1 METNANKTAAKRS
14 CLNPLAWVR
23 CLYEA
28 GTIKDAER
36 RAEDIMAEIAKHEA
50 TVAALKS
57 DLKRLNASTE
67 RSALASGWSTAQVEA
82 AKRGEMMTA
91 DGRSWKGGE

>member
-1 METNANKTAAKRS
+1 METTTQTAAKKSRF
-14 CLNPLAWVR
+14 NPLSWVR

-50 TVAALKS
+50 AARALKS

-67 RSALASGWSTAQVEA
+67 QSALSSGWSAAQVEA

-91 DGRSWKGGE
+91 DGRSWKWGE